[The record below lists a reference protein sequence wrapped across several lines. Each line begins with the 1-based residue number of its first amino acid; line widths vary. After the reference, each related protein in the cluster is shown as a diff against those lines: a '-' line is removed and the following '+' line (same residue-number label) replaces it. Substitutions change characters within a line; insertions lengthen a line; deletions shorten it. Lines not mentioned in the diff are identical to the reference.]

1 MIGRMKLGYLVLE
14 VRRPAAWHE
23 FSVDMLG
30 LPPAS
35 ANADGSAG
43 YRTDGAAQRLVL
55 REGPADDVAAIGLEL
70 ADEAALAELR
80 RRLERSGTEVMQG
93 DGPLCRARRATR
105 LLAFHD
111 PEGTRLEAALGIE
124 QAPSAFASAYFPGGF
139 GSEATGFGH
148 AVLVARDLA
157 AMERFYVCT
166 LGFAV
171 TERLAARVGPLEVRG
186 TFLHCN
192 RRHHTLALMVL
203 PETRKLHHF
212 MLEARSVVDVLRA
225 QERARAHR
233 VPFSLGLGQH
243 PDPDGTVSFYGR
255 TPSGIDFEIG
265 ACGREI
271 EPHGWREATS
281 HTTSSWGHKP
291 TLGLQLRA
299 ARGMLLSR
307 FGRGPKAAARL
318 AGREPSAPR

>member
-14 VRRPAAWHE
+14 ARRLAAWRGFAE
-23 FSVDMLG
+23 EILG
-30 LPPAS
+30 LEP
-35 ANADGSAG
+35 ANANPDGSAG
-43 YRTDGAAQRLVL
+43 YRLDGAAQRLVL

-70 ADEAALAELR
+70 RDEAALGELR
-80 RRLERSGTEVMQG
+80 RRLAASGANLVEG
-93 DGPLCRARRATR
+93 DAALCAARRVSR
-105 LLAFHD
+105 LIAFHD
-111 PEGTRLEAALGIE
+111 PEGTRLEAVLGIQ
-124 QAPSAFASAYFPGGF
+124 QAPSPFASSHFPGGF
-139 GSEATGFGH
+139 GSEDTGFGH
-148 AVLVARDLA
+148 AVLVAHDLA
-157 AMERFYVCT
+157 VMERFYVGA

-171 TERLAARVGPLEVRG
+171 TERLATRVGPLQVRG

-192 RRHHTLALMVL
+192 RRHHTLALMAL

-212 MLEARSVVDVLRA
+212 MLEARSVVEVLRA
-225 QERARAHR
+225 HERARVRR

-265 ACGREI
+265 AGGREI

-291 TLGLQLRA
+291 TFGLQLRA
-299 ARGMLLSR
+299 ARGLLVS
-307 FGRGPKAAARL
+307 RL
-318 AGREPSAPR
+318 ARKAGSVRRPSLATTP